1 MLNLFAPH
9 HPLYNPTS
17 TSASSNRSSLTL
29 LLLSATDGRDTIVDL
44 TKTLTEMAQHGK
56 LSPQDIS
63 TKLIDAEISE
73 MMSTPT
79 PASQSSS
86 PPESDQARSPV
97 RNGRSPT
104 PVARSRSTRRAVT
117 TNGRNGNDN
126 SNGTDGE
133 SADTAGTPLI
143 KPEPDLLLV
152 FGPIV
157 KLDGYP
163 PWQVRLTEISCT
175 GDKSSTIT
183 GGSEAVEYQRFLRGL
198 WRFARAEMRFG
209 R

>member
-1 MLNLFAPH
+1 M
-9 HPLYNPTS
+9 
-17 TSASSNRSSLTL
+17 
-29 LLLSATDGRDTIVDL
+29 LLLSATDGRETFVDL
-44 TKTLTEMAQHGK
+44 TKTLIEMAQHGK

-79 PASQSSS
+79 PAAESPSAS
-86 PPESDQARSPV
+86 PPSDQAHSPA
-97 RNGRSPT
+97 RNGQSPT
-104 PVARSRSTRRAVT
+104 PTTRSPSARQTVT
-117 TNGRNGNDN
+117 ANRTNGNGNG
-126 SNGTDGE
+126 NGTDGE
-133 SADTAGTPLI
+133 DTSGTPLI

-183 GGSEAVEYQRFLRGL
+183 GGSEAVEYQRFLKGL
-198 WRFARAEMRFG
+198 WRFARAEMRLG